1 VLRRHRGALLVP
13 APVIPETCWQIER
26 NLGPISEGAFLRLI
40 TTGELTV
47 VDLTIADYERCATL
61 IDTYHDLGLGLVD
74 ASIVTIAEN
83 HRITRIATLNT
94 RDFRVVRP
102 THIGAFEVIP

>member
-1 VLRRHRGALLVP
+1 M
-13 APVIPETCWQIER
+13 
-26 NLGPISEGAFLRLI
+26 
-40 TTGELTV
+40 

-74 ASIVTIAEN
+74 ASIVAIAEN

-102 THIGAFEVIP
+102 THIGAFELIP